1 MQIDKT
7 DIEAS
12 AFIFDLLSVSF
23 AYPTEAMYQSLLD
36 GQYIAELGER
46 IMLMPQ
52 SQRFETIMK
61 QLAECQTNLHTRDYE
76 DFEAEYIS
84 LFEHNKDP
92 VALHLNGH
100 LYSDDEPQP
109 VPVYQRLLAVY
120 SDFDLEMTSD
130 RYTEQP
136 DHLSIQLEFFAYLFR
151 LLLQDN
157 DERTVQKIET
167 AISEFC
173 IELEWVNNWATQLSS
188 RPAHAFYHP
197 LAQLLLLMLEARCG
211 KVVKSEK

>member
-1 MQIDKT
+1 MHVEET
-7 DIEAS
+7 SIEAR

-23 AYPTEAMYQSLLD
+23 AYPTEEIYQSLLD
-36 GQYIAELGER
+36 GQYVEELGQR
-46 IMLMPQ
+46 IALLPEPQGFNTLMQ
-52 SQRFETIMK
+52 
-61 QLAECQTNLHTRDYE
+61 QLGACQYSLKTGNFKA
-76 DFEAEYIS
+76 FEAEYIS
-84 LFEHNKDP
+84 LFEYNKEP
-92 VALHLNGH
+92 AALHLNAH

-120 SDFDLEMTSD
+120 RDFGLEMMTD
-130 RYTEQP
+130 QYIEQP

-173 IELEWVNNWATQLSS
+173 FELEWINNWAAQLVM
-188 RPAHAFYHP
+188 RPTHAFYHP
-197 LAQLLLLMLEARCG
+197 LAQLLLLMLKAVN
-211 KVVKSEK
+211 KTVKSQ